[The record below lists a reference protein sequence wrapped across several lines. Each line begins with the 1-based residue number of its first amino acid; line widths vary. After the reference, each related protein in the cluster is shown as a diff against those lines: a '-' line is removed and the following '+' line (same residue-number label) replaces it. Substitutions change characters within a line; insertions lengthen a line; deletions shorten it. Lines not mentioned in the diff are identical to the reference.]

1 MTPWQAPQ
9 ASVQWVLSSRAD
21 PGTVS
26 ASRSFCEITC
36 LSVEALLSMKLGC
49 ALSRV
54 SFDSAVRRKLIVHRN
69 KIFGETGDENGPQR
83 ERDLKI
89 VRESVVF

>member
-1 MTPWQAPQ
+1 
-9 ASVQWVLSSRAD
+9 
-21 PGTVS
+21 
-26 ASRSFCEITC
+26 
-36 LSVEALLSMKLGC
+36 MKLGC

-83 ERDLKI
+83 ERDLKT